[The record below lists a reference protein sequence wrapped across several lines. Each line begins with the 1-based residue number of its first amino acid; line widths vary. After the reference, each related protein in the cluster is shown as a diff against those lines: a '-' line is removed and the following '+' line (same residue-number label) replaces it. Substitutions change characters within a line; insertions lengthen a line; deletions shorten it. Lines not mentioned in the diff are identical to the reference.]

1 MSLNERLL
9 TVLTMQNNVSASP
22 DEEVDERRKEISSD
36 SADQK
41 EIMAEQELKPIDKI
55 PDGPLTDR
63 ERLLIYEKGIK
74 FKTKGN
80 FQHALYCLLACVRGL
95 KEGSD
100 FPHLPECLHNIAEIY
115 SQLEDYENAIS
126 FAQAEKL
133 YYETSLINIGTEA
146 QHNQSEAGSK
156 DVPGSSSSSV
166 ATDSVQACQL
176 DNKDNGDSAEARSAN
191 EYEKLAHLCLKQ
203 KNAQLALEYCGK
215 AVKLRQSIYGEEHVI
230 TKRTLDLFTVIYAE
244 IGKEQYSEAMQKFT
258 EAKQSEGEVLKDNT
272 QPQKSAHPKKEITDK
287 KEEVSTEPDSR
298 QRPVGEAQK
307 EKKENTASTE
317 VANNDHRI
325 GLSPSQAMLC
335 FFLLTAIVTVCV
347 TVLCCHVSGKDPVTT
362 LKYIVTRVKFY
373 YFYYMKQPSPGNKFF

>member
-1 MSLNERLL
+1 
-9 TVLTMQNNVSASP
+9 MQNNVSASP

-41 EIMAEQELKPIDKI
+41 DTMEEEELKPIDKI

-146 QHNQSEAGSK
+146 QHNQSEAGSQ
-156 DVPGSSSSSV
+156 DVPGSSLSSL
-166 ATDSVQACQL
+166 ATDSGQACQL

-258 EAKQSEGEVLKDNT
+258 EVKQSEGEVLKDNT
-272 QPQKSAHPKKEITDK
+272 QLPKSAYPKKEITDK
-287 KEEVSTEPDSR
+287 KEEVPTEPDSR
-298 QRPVGEAQK
+298 QSPVGEVQK
-307 EKKENTASTE
+307 EEKQNTASTE